1 MINYQNNKPFV
12 EGVAIEDIASSH
24 ATPMYVYS
32 QKKIEEQ
39 YNKLKNALN
48 AEIFYAVKANS
59 NQAII
64 KLMSTLGAGAD
75 VVSVGELER
84 AITAGI
90 NPKKIIFEG
99 IGKSKEDTSLAINNN
114 IRLINVE
121 SIDEIQRINNVAQEH
136 NKCVDI
142 GIRLNP
148 NIDGQTIDKIS
159 TGKKTD
165 KFGIDTDKL
174 QDLFQSLENAKNIIE
189 DKTKENVAKIVEPK
203 KNLDKE
209 NLTSEN
215 IFYLIG
221 DSYFIE
227 GVKYTPKEDYSYSEV
242 GLATFYDKE
251 LHNQKTLNNDL
262 NKVTE
267 LLGRHKT
274 LPLPSIV
281 KITNLENGLSLTI
294 KVIDRHD
301 DNASVIQVSR
311 KVAQLLR
318 FYKNKIARVK
328 VEILSDPSK
337 QWKNVT
343 MSINDEDFNSVN
355 WL

>member
-1 MINYQNNKPFV
+1 MKLIISLFFIFLFSCDNISNNKV
-12 EGVAIEDIASSH
+12 VN
-24 ATPMYVYS
+24 
-32 QKKIEEQ
+32 KI
-39 YNKLKNALN
+39 
-48 AEIFYAVKANS
+48 
-59 NQAII
+59 
-64 KLMSTLGAGAD
+64 
-75 VVSVGELER
+75 
-84 AITAGI
+84 
-90 NPKKIIFEG
+90 
-99 IGKSKEDTSLAINNN
+99 
-114 IRLINVE
+114 
-121 SIDEIQRINNVAQEH
+121 
-136 NKCVDI
+136 
-142 GIRLNP
+142 
-148 NIDGQTIDKIS
+148 
-159 TGKKTD
+159 
-165 KFGIDTDKL
+165 
-174 QDLFQSLENAKNIIE
+174 ENAKNIIE
-189 DKTKENVAKIVEPK
+189 DKTKENVAKLVEPK

-209 NLTSEN
+209 NSTSEN

-221 DSYFIE
+221 DPYFIE

-343 MSINDEDFNSVN
+343 MSINDEDFNSTVESAPTEIVSISNIDDDIEESSVQEDMEQPIELGFEKVENLELFLHINNFKNYEDIQKIVN
-355 WL
+355 EIQLKEKFTSENMGDFYKLIIGPIENEVANKLVSTFILKGYKENEIILE

>member
-1 MINYQNNKPFV
+1 MKLIISLFFIFLFSCDNISDNKV
-12 EGVAIEDIASSH
+12 VN
-24 ATPMYVYS
+24 
-32 QKKIEEQ
+32 KI
-39 YNKLKNALN
+39 
-48 AEIFYAVKANS
+48 
-59 NQAII
+59 
-64 KLMSTLGAGAD
+64 
-75 VVSVGELER
+75 
-84 AITAGI
+84 
-90 NPKKIIFEG
+90 
-99 IGKSKEDTSLAINNN
+99 
-114 IRLINVE
+114 
-121 SIDEIQRINNVAQEH
+121 
-136 NKCVDI
+136 
-142 GIRLNP
+142 
-148 NIDGQTIDKIS
+148 
-159 TGKKTD
+159 
-165 KFGIDTDKL
+165 
-174 QDLFQSLENAKNIIE
+174 ENAKNIIE
-189 DKTKENVAKIVEPK
+189 DKTKENVAKLVEPK

-209 NLTSEN
+209 NSTSEN

-221 DSYFIE
+221 DPYFIE

-294 KVIDRHD
+294 KVVDRHD
-301 DNASVIQVSR
+301 DNSSVIQVSR

-343 MSINDEDFNSVN
+343 MSINDEDFNSTVESAPTEIVSISNIDDDNEESSLQEDIEQPIELGFEKVENLELFLHINNFKNYEDIQKIVN
-355 WL
+355 EIQLKEKFTSENMGDFYKLIIGPIENEVANKLVSTFILKGYKENEIILE

>member
-1 MINYQNNKPFV
+1 MKLIISLFFIFLFSCDNISNNKV
-12 EGVAIEDIASSH
+12 VN
-24 ATPMYVYS
+24 
-32 QKKIEEQ
+32 KI
-39 YNKLKNALN
+39 
-48 AEIFYAVKANS
+48 
-59 NQAII
+59 
-64 KLMSTLGAGAD
+64 
-75 VVSVGELER
+75 
-84 AITAGI
+84 
-90 NPKKIIFEG
+90 
-99 IGKSKEDTSLAINNN
+99 
-114 IRLINVE
+114 
-121 SIDEIQRINNVAQEH
+121 
-136 NKCVDI
+136 
-142 GIRLNP
+142 
-148 NIDGQTIDKIS
+148 
-159 TGKKTD
+159 
-165 KFGIDTDKL
+165 
-174 QDLFQSLENAKNIIE
+174 ENAKNIIE
-189 DKTKENVAKIVEPK
+189 DKTKENVEKLVEPK

-209 NLTSEN
+209 NSTSEN
-215 IFYLIG
+215 IFYLVG
-221 DSYFIE
+221 DPYFIE
-227 GVKYTPKEDYSYSEV
+227 GVKYTPREDYSYSEV

-318 FYKNKIARVK
+318 FYKNRIARVK

-343 MSINDEDFNSVN
+343 MSINDEDFNSTVESAPTEIVSISNIDDDNEESSVQEDIEQPIELGFEKVENLELFLHINNFKNYEDIQKIVN
-355 WL
+355 EIQLKEKFTSENMGDFYKLIIGPIENEVANKLVSTFILKGYKENEIILE

>member
-1 MINYQNNKPFV
+1 MKLIISLFFIFLFSCDNISNNKV
-12 EGVAIEDIASSH
+12 VN
-24 ATPMYVYS
+24 
-32 QKKIEEQ
+32 KI
-39 YNKLKNALN
+39 
-48 AEIFYAVKANS
+48 
-59 NQAII
+59 
-64 KLMSTLGAGAD
+64 
-75 VVSVGELER
+75 
-84 AITAGI
+84 
-90 NPKKIIFEG
+90 
-99 IGKSKEDTSLAINNN
+99 
-114 IRLINVE
+114 
-121 SIDEIQRINNVAQEH
+121 
-136 NKCVDI
+136 
-142 GIRLNP
+142 
-148 NIDGQTIDKIS
+148 
-159 TGKKTD
+159 
-165 KFGIDTDKL
+165 
-174 QDLFQSLENAKNIIE
+174 ENAKNIIE
-189 DKTKENVAKIVEPK
+189 DKTKKNVAKLVEPK

-209 NLTSEN
+209 NSTSEN

-221 DSYFIE
+221 DPFFIE

-343 MSINDEDFNSVN
+343 MSINDEDFNSTVESAPTEIVSISNIDDDNEESSVQEDIEQPIELGFEKVENLELFLHINNFKNYEDIQKIVN
-355 WL
+355 EIQLKEKFTSENMGDFYKLIIGPIENEVANKLVSTFILKGYKENEIILE

>member
-1 MINYQNNKPFV
+1 MKLIISLFFIFLFSCDNISNNK
-12 EGVAIEDIASSH
+12 VAN
-24 ATPMYVYS
+24 
-32 QKKIEEQ
+32 KI
-39 YNKLKNALN
+39 
-48 AEIFYAVKANS
+48 
-59 NQAII
+59 
-64 KLMSTLGAGAD
+64 
-75 VVSVGELER
+75 
-84 AITAGI
+84 
-90 NPKKIIFEG
+90 
-99 IGKSKEDTSLAINNN
+99 
-114 IRLINVE
+114 
-121 SIDEIQRINNVAQEH
+121 
-136 NKCVDI
+136 
-142 GIRLNP
+142 
-148 NIDGQTIDKIS
+148 
-159 TGKKTD
+159 
-165 KFGIDTDKL
+165 
-174 QDLFQSLENAKNIIE
+174 ENAKNIIE
-189 DKTKENVAKIVEPK
+189 DKTKENLTKLVEPK

-209 NLTSEN
+209 NSTSEN

-221 DSYFIE
+221 DPYFIE

-343 MSINDEDFNSVN
+343 MSINDEDFNSTVESAPTEIVSISNIDDDIEESNVQEDMEQPIELGFEKVENLELFLHINNFKNYEDIQKIVN
-355 WL
+355 EIQLKEKFTSENMGDFYKLIIGPIENEVANKLVSTFILKGYKENEIILE

>member
-1 MINYQNNKPFV
+1 MKLIISIFFIFLFSCDNISNNKV
-12 EGVAIEDIASSH
+12 VN
-24 ATPMYVYS
+24 
-32 QKKIEEQ
+32 KI
-39 YNKLKNALN
+39 
-48 AEIFYAVKANS
+48 
-59 NQAII
+59 
-64 KLMSTLGAGAD
+64 
-75 VVSVGELER
+75 
-84 AITAGI
+84 
-90 NPKKIIFEG
+90 
-99 IGKSKEDTSLAINNN
+99 
-114 IRLINVE
+114 
-121 SIDEIQRINNVAQEH
+121 
-136 NKCVDI
+136 
-142 GIRLNP
+142 
-148 NIDGQTIDKIS
+148 
-159 TGKKTD
+159 
-165 KFGIDTDKL
+165 
-174 QDLFQSLENAKNIIE
+174 ENAKNIIE
-189 DKTKENVAKIVEPK
+189 DKTKENVAKFVEQN

-209 NLTSEN
+209 KSNSEN

-221 DSYFIE
+221 DPYFIE

-343 MSINDEDFNSVN
+343 MSINDEDFNSTVESAPTEIVSISNIDDDNEESSVQEDVEQPIELGFEKVENLELFLHINNFKNYEDIQKIVN
-355 WL
+355 EIQLKEKFTSENMGDFYKLIIGPIENEVANKLVSTFILKGYKENEIILE

>member
-1 MINYQNNKPFV
+1 MKLIISLFFIFLFSCDNISNNQV
-12 EGVAIEDIASSH
+12 VN
-24 ATPMYVYS
+24 
-32 QKKIEEQ
+32 KI
-39 YNKLKNALN
+39 
-48 AEIFYAVKANS
+48 
-59 NQAII
+59 
-64 KLMSTLGAGAD
+64 
-75 VVSVGELER
+75 
-84 AITAGI
+84 
-90 NPKKIIFEG
+90 
-99 IGKSKEDTSLAINNN
+99 
-114 IRLINVE
+114 
-121 SIDEIQRINNVAQEH
+121 
-136 NKCVDI
+136 
-142 GIRLNP
+142 
-148 NIDGQTIDKIS
+148 
-159 TGKKTD
+159 
-165 KFGIDTDKL
+165 
-174 QDLFQSLENAKNIIE
+174 ENAKNIIE
-189 DKTKENVAKIVEPK
+189 DKTKENVAKLVEPK

-209 NLTSEN
+209 NSTSEN

-221 DSYFIE
+221 DPYFIE

-294 KVIDRHD
+294 KVVDRHD

-318 FYKNKIARVK
+318 FYKNRIARVK

-343 MSINDEDFNSVN
+343 MSINDEDFNSTVESAPTEIVSISNIDDDNEESSVEEDIEQPIELGFEKVENLELFLQINNFKNYEDIQKIVN
-355 WL
+355 EIQLKEKFTSENMGDFYKLIIGPIENEVANKLVSTFILKGYKENEIILE

>member
-1 MINYQNNKPFV
+1 MKLIISLFFIFLFSCDNISNNKV
-12 EGVAIEDIASSH
+12 VN
-24 ATPMYVYS
+24 
-32 QKKIEEQ
+32 KI
-39 YNKLKNALN
+39 
-48 AEIFYAVKANS
+48 
-59 NQAII
+59 
-64 KLMSTLGAGAD
+64 
-75 VVSVGELER
+75 
-84 AITAGI
+84 
-90 NPKKIIFEG
+90 
-99 IGKSKEDTSLAINNN
+99 
-114 IRLINVE
+114 
-121 SIDEIQRINNVAQEH
+121 
-136 NKCVDI
+136 
-142 GIRLNP
+142 
-148 NIDGQTIDKIS
+148 
-159 TGKKTD
+159 
-165 KFGIDTDKL
+165 
-174 QDLFQSLENAKNIIE
+174 ENAKNIIE
-189 DKTKENVAKIVEPK
+189 DKTKENVAKFVEPK
-203 KNLDKE
+203 KKLDKKKS
-209 NLTSEN
+209 TSEN

-221 DSYFIE
+221 DPYFIE

-294 KVIDRHD
+294 KIVDRHD

-318 FYKNKIARVK
+318 FYKNRIARVK

-343 MSINDEDFNSVN
+343 MSINDEDFNSTVESAPTEIVSISNIDDDIEESSVQEDMEQPIELGFEKVENLELFLHINNFKNYEDIQKIVN
-355 WL
+355 EIQLKEKFTSENMGDFYKLIIGPIENEVANKLVSTFILKGYKENEIILE

>member
-1 MINYQNNKPFV
+1 MKLIISLFLIFLFSCDNNKV
-12 EGVAIEDIASSH
+12 VN
-24 ATPMYVYS
+24 
-32 QKKIEEQ
+32 KI
-39 YNKLKNALN
+39 
-48 AEIFYAVKANS
+48 
-59 NQAII
+59 
-64 KLMSTLGAGAD
+64 
-75 VVSVGELER
+75 
-84 AITAGI
+84 
-90 NPKKIIFEG
+90 
-99 IGKSKEDTSLAINNN
+99 
-114 IRLINVE
+114 
-121 SIDEIQRINNVAQEH
+121 
-136 NKCVDI
+136 
-142 GIRLNP
+142 
-148 NIDGQTIDKIS
+148 
-159 TGKKTD
+159 
-165 KFGIDTDKL
+165 
-174 QDLFQSLENAKNIIE
+174 ENAKNIIE
-189 DKTKENVAKIVEPK
+189 DKTKENVAKLVEPK

-209 NLTSEN
+209 NSTTEN

-221 DSYFIE
+221 DPYFIE
-227 GVKYTPKEDYSYSEV
+227 GVKYTPREDYSYSEV
-242 GLATFYDKE
+242 GLASFYDKE

-318 FYKNKIARVK
+318 FYKNRIARVK

-343 MSINDEDFNSVN
+343 MSINDEDFNSTVESAPTEVVSISNIDDNNEESSLQEDIEQPIELGFEKVENLELFLHINNFKNYEDIQKIVN
-355 WL
+355 EIQLKEKFTSENMGDFYKLIIGPIENEVANKLVSTFILKGYKENEIILE

>member
-1 MINYQNNKPFV
+1 MKLIISLFFIFLFSCDNISNNKV
-12 EGVAIEDIASSH
+12 VN
-24 ATPMYVYS
+24 
-32 QKKIEEQ
+32 KI
-39 YNKLKNALN
+39 
-48 AEIFYAVKANS
+48 
-59 NQAII
+59 
-64 KLMSTLGAGAD
+64 
-75 VVSVGELER
+75 
-84 AITAGI
+84 
-90 NPKKIIFEG
+90 
-99 IGKSKEDTSLAINNN
+99 
-114 IRLINVE
+114 
-121 SIDEIQRINNVAQEH
+121 
-136 NKCVDI
+136 
-142 GIRLNP
+142 
-148 NIDGQTIDKIS
+148 
-159 TGKKTD
+159 
-165 KFGIDTDKL
+165 
-174 QDLFQSLENAKNIIE
+174 ENAKNIIE
-189 DKTKENVAKIVEPK
+189 DKTKENVAKLVEPK

-209 NLTSEN
+209 NSTSEN

-221 DSYFIE
+221 DPYFIE

-318 FYKNKIARVK
+318 FYKNRIARVK

-343 MSINDEDFNSVN
+343 MSINDEDFNSTVESAPTEIVSISNIDDDNEESIVQEDMEQPIELGFEKVENLELFLHINNFKNYEDIQKIVN
-355 WL
+355 EIQLKEKFTSENMGDFYKLIIGPIENEVANKLVSTFILKGYKENEIILE